1 MRKKSI
7 DWKFIVPF
15 LIAFG
20 VFLFT
25 AVRLGMLWWGY
36 YKGNREYQQIEE
48 SVVSVGEQADSQQS
62 DSQNVQE
69 KGFSVDFDKLKKIN
83 PDVVGWIRI
92 EKLGISYP
100 IVQGDD
106 NEYYLH
112 HTFYKEENKCGSIFM
127 EAENSSDF
135 SDYHTFV
142 YGHNMKDKS
151 MFAKLNELQ
160 EAEAFQENRE
170 FYIYT
175 PKGAQRYEIFSC
187 HAASLGTES
196 FCYQFDDK
204 DSYGKWQ
211 QSVLEQSIYD
221 TGICPEAGQNTVTL
235 MTCTPMGSEYRFLV
249 HGVLAE

>member
-1 MRKKSI
+1 MRKSF

-15 LIAFG
+15 LIALT
-20 VFLFT
+20 VFLFA
-25 AVRLGMLWWGY
+25 AVRLGMLWWEY
-36 YKGNREYQQIEE
+36 HKGSQEYQKIEE
-48 SVVSVGEQADSQQS
+48 SMVSAGGEANSQ
-62 DSQNVQE
+62 DVRE
-69 KGFSVDFDKLKKIN
+69 EGFLVDFEKLRKIN

-151 MFAKLNELQ
+151 MFARLNELQ
-160 EAEAFQENRE
+160 EEGTFHENQE

-175 PKGAQRYEIFSC
+175 PKGVQRYLVYSC
-187 HAASLGTES
+187 HVAALGAES
-196 FCYQFDDK
+196 FCYQFDNKEDYA
-204 DSYGKWQ
+204 SWQ
-211 QSVLEQSIYD
+211 QNVLGQSIYD
-221 TGICPEAGQNTVTL
+221 TGIRPEAWKNTVTL